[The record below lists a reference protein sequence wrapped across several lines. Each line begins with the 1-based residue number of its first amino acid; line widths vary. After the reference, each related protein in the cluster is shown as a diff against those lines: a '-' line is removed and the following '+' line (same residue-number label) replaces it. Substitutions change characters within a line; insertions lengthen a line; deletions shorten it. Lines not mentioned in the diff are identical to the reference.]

1 MSNTVTLQTEEV
13 YVLHSIKTPQSISHL
28 SSIRMLDNWLLQ
40 QANCFSNSFFISKP
54 CIMHSTDAPATPTP
68 LMSLQCSENL
78 TSYISYKCS
87 TRNERLETLNKVRSA
102 SHRYKKKGTKCMQ
115 EGLKNWI
122 YQLWW
127 RSSKLAETLD
137 MERTVA
143 TLATSSSC
151 LSRISD
157 SFNMVKFCWNRN
169 RHKKIS
175 EKLMY
180 DRRNQ
185 KMEHPAT
192 TRFFELKNCRTH
204 IQSNPCKTKGG
215 KSEFSWIWLKWT
227 LGIMKYL
234 TIEIWNQPPLLS
246 IYIKKWLVLR
256 R

>member
-157 SFNMVKFCWNRN
+157 SFNMVKFCWNQN
-169 RHKKIS
+169 RYKKIS
-175 EKLMY
+175 GKLIC
-180 DRRNQ
+180 DCRNQ
-185 KMEHPAT
+185 KIGASGNNT
-192 TRFFELKNCRTH
+192 VSWTGNCRTH
-204 IQSNPCKTKGG
+204 IQSNPCKTKG
-215 KSEFSWIWLKWT
+215 KKNEFSWIWLKWT
-227 LGIMKYL
+227 LGIKSSNH
-234 TIEIWNQPPLLS
+234 WNQPLLLS

>member
-1 MSNTVTLQTEEV
+1 M
-13 YVLHSIKTPQSISHL
+13 SHL

-40 QANCFSNSFFISKP
+40 QTNCFSDSFFISKP
-54 CIMHSTDAPATPTP
+54 CIVHSTDAPATPTP

-127 RSSKLAETLD
+127 RSSMLAKTLD

-143 TLATSSSC
+143 TLVTSSSC

-157 SFNMVKFCWNRN
+157 SFNMVKFCWNQN
-169 RHKKIS
+169 RYKKIS
-175 EKLMY
+175 GKLIC
-180 DRRNQ
+180 DCRNQ
-185 KMEHPAT
+185 KIGASGNNT
-192 TRFFELKNCRTH
+192 VSWTGNCRTH
-204 IQSNPCKTKGG
+204 IQSNPCKTKG
-215 KSEFSWIWLKWT
+215 KKNEFSWIWLKWT
-227 LGIMKYL
+227 LGIKSSNH
-234 TIEIWNQPPLLS
+234 WNQPLLLS